1 MAPAPGTPFENSHP
15 ARLNPPTE
23 KIISVEVNNQRIIR
37 RRFNCFCVVK
47 AACLDLAFPFILN
60 IIVGY
65 SFVADAKILS
75 LITER
80 GFVEDLYWGSQGM
93 SLLNVQA
100 PMTIIE
106 DLCSAGEI

>member
-1 MAPAPGTPFENSHP
+1 
-15 ARLNPPTE
+15 
-23 KIISVEVNNQRIIR
+23 
-37 RRFNCFCVVK
+37 
-47 AACLDLAFPFILN
+47 LN

-80 GFVEDLYWGSQGM
+80 GFIEDLYWGFQGK

-100 PMTIIE
+100 SMTTIE
-106 DLCSAGEI
+106 DVCSAGEI

>member
-1 MAPAPGTPFENSHP
+1 MSFCFAVAPAPGTPFENSHP
-15 ARLNPPTE
+15 ARLDTPTE
-23 KIISVEVNNQRIIR
+23 KIISVEVNNHFIIR
-37 RRFNCFCVVK
+37 PRFNCFCAVK
-47 AACLDLAFPFILN
+47 AARLDLAFLFILN

-80 GFVEDLYWGSQGM
+80 GFIEDLYWGFQGE

-100 PMTIIE
+100 PMNRG
-106 DLCSAGEI
+106 LL

>member
-1 MAPAPGTPFENSHP
+1 M
-15 ARLNPPTE
+15 LN
-23 KIISVEVNNQRIIR
+23 N
-37 RRFNCFCVVK
+37 
-47 AACLDLAFPFILN
+47 
-60 IIVGY
+60 IVGY

-80 GFVEDLYWGSQGM
+80 GFLEDLYWGFPGV